1 MEATIKPRV
10 GKFAPKQIRQSD
22 GTVVTVIPAG
32 GDIGRAA
39 FSGTHTRATTLNVAP
54 RRIRGMLPAAFCR
67 EAESEV
73 AALAS

>member
-1 MEATIKPRV
+1 MSAITPPV
-10 GKFAPKQIRQSD
+10 GKYAPKQIRQSD

-39 FSGTHTRATTLNVAP
+39 FSGTHTRATTLTSSAK
-54 RRIRGMLPAAFCR
+54 RIKGMLPAAFCR
-67 EAESEV
+67 QAEHEA